1 MSIWVGQ
8 DDLSSLVGLTA
19 KEIRRRFAVEGK
31 KRTAEDESF
40 PEEQADP
47 EAAADEA
54 YLAAMPPKAFVVL
67 EPVSVQLGQLP
78 APQPWQVSLG
88 GGRTGTVYFDNF
100 THASGQLRSIIP
112 CDVHHSCRLY
122 TFVHHHGSRKRAA
135 AFLLAWK
142 QSAQRFRSSQAHI
155 QNKPTN
161 ETVEDVLLA
170 MSVA

>member
-1 MSIWVGQ
+1 MLWDAVCLSCVHCLAVVSTHLGEARWIGPILLRGPLRYYEYLVGQ

-100 THASGQLRSIIP
+100 TQHA
-112 CDVHHSCRLY
+112 CFWTAAKYHSL
-122 TFVHHHGSRKRAA
+122 
-135 AFLLAWK
+135 
-142 QSAQRFRSSQAHI
+142 
-155 QNKPTN
+155 
-161 ETVEDVLLA
+161 
-170 MSVA
+170 